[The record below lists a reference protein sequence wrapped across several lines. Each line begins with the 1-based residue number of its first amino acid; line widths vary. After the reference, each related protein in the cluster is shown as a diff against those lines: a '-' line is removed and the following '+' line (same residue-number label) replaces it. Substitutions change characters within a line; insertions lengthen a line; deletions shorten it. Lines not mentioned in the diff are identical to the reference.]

1 MITEHRI
8 EDTIL
13 RLRKH
18 PRKTASNTSITRKP
32 FGDQSTKVL
41 SIPLFIDYY
50 NQNMRGVD

>member
-1 MITEHRI
+1 MTTGHRI

-13 RLRKH
+13 RLWKRHK
-18 PRKTASNTSITRKP
+18 KTASNASITQKP

-41 SIPLFIDYY
+41 SIPLFINYY